1 MFRACM
7 QKVPGTVSDGHV
19 GAGVLSA
26 TSFGWVAKQ
35 IDHLTGEKG
44 RRGVRIESV
53 GMKGMKALRDSMVEY
68 VGKVIAVKRTAT
80 PTSQAAGPADS
91 AIDDD
96 GAEGQKAPQGAVAAQ
111 HQGNARVHG
120 EGGNGGGGDAE
131 AGAGRLEMEKSS
143 SSSES
148 ESEEEDEAVKRKDE
162 EEYEEYEE
170 EEEENKDEN
179 GEKWEGGKDEEG
191 GDEEVEFVV
200 EYVEGT
206 VEAGEAEEAVGPA
219 DQGNEEEKDDDA
231 GNATRSADVGKE
243 KGEVGVEATT
253 GNGQDEAACEG
264 GGKVSVDAGEGANN
278 TGEQEAGEA
287 PCRQGPELDD
297 VEVDDTDKYAAEQLR
312 NATEAMSK
320 TITGNITSSFDE
332 AWKSMKTFAEHA
344 TEWLEDFD
352 NPEGRVAYARALA
365 VSSLAE
371 HVDSVVGDAKK
382 GLEEYISNHLASA
395 QVNIATALTA
405 RLAVPPPPPPHP
417 TPPAIPEELLKSFK
431 ADILKAVTEA
441 TQQSFV
447 ASGMKIMTEMIGT
460 VALGRRG
467 SSPSANDADN
477 AQRKTAEKQGHK
489 RTGDGDDKGSSKRS
503 KGAGGSFGS
512 KPAQKS
518 DQLKTKAGW
527 KVVRTSHSKGGG
539 SGGAE
544 GGPADGV
551 AANLAAP
558 TGPPLVAEQTHPQAS
573 GGKGVTDKEVPTA
586 QAANDGDSGTA
597 KGPSVA
603 AAAKPASATVAGTT
617 KSSPRNPLAATSA
630 PAGQSG
636 ANKDGEAAPAPAT
649 PTAAKVVAKV
659 ASAKG
664 DAMASAK
671 APPGGTALREMLRRM
686 EAHSRDVQQHPAV
699 DAGLPGTAR
708 RSVTTQVAGK
718 SSGAPP
724 AAPPVAAPPPADPKS
739 DFLRAHLGA
748 RKAAAPSVTLPKLG
762 KSATPTSVN
771 ATTPTPS
778 ASVVDV
784 AAEKGVSAAL
794 ATGGRADKHANL
806 AVVMAHFEAAKRP
819 EHAPV
824 MAIMDTAHVV
834 PSATHGG
841 GSTEQT
847 AATAAVAEINAGRKE
862 KDDNGKGKAVSQ
874 RSTRAMTAGKLTSEE
889 KGKKA
894 EGEKDKTGG
903 KGKPAKKKEKAEEE
917 DEEGGE
923 GDKEH
928 GRRGHGIRRDKAGDG
943 QGWVG
948 EIKVH
953 GQNRYIGK
961 SREKME
967 LAYEHAIAFV
977 VYDGY
982 VSKVLMKE
990 LTVLN
995 PGELD
1000 KWKEV
1005 WAEVKFLPT
1014 GMWTVMWARGLCH
1027 PRARFDDIL
1036 DRYRGYASSGVAL
1049 HDVLW
1054 PAIWFPIIEDTE
1066 EGKEETNA
1074 LMSAMVN
1081 RVSMC
1086 AAYGKVAASAAFGKV
1101 DASVE
1106 GKADEKMEMGAQALA
1121 ASACAIWCFL
1131 ETGASV
1137 LGAVGEGK
1145 AAAMVAGAGEARAKD
1160 FKEVMHAVI
1169 DIARS
1174 RQAPAGE
1181 VAHNVAPSLQS
1192 QAVARAFAK
1201 GVEEVEA
1208 DMIARATVET
1218 LAFWGMCL
1226 VAGPKLKAQGIDVP
1240 CDARMEY
1247 DMDHRGRKGE
1257 KVKQSKGSSKRKKSK
1272 QGMGSTDA

>member
-35 IDHLTGEKG
+35 SDHLTGEKG
-44 RRGVRIESV
+44 RRGVSIESV

-148 ESEEEDEAVKRKDE
+148 ESESEEEDEAVKRKDE

-206 VEAGEAEEAVGPA
+206 VEAGEAEEAVGSA

-297 VEVDDTDKYAAEQLR
+297 VE
-312 NATEAMSK
+312 
-320 TITGNITSSFDE
+320 
-332 AWKSMKTFAEHA
+332 
-344 TEWLEDFD
+344 
-352 NPEGRVAYARALA
+352 
-365 VSSLAE
+365 
-371 HVDSVVGDAKK
+371 
-382 GLEEYISNHLASA
+382 
-395 QVNIATALTA
+395 
-405 RLAVPPPPPPHP
+405 
-417 TPPAIPEELLKSFK
+417 

-539 SGGAE
+539 SGGAK

-586 QAANDGDSGTA
+586 QAANDGDSGTT

-603 AAAKPASATVAGTT
+603 AAGKPASATVAGTT

-771 ATTPTPS
+771 ATAPTPG

-794 ATGGRADKHANL
+794 ATGGRADKHADL

-862 KDDNGKGKAVSQ
+862 KDDNGKGR
-874 RSTRAMTAGKLTSEE
+874 RSL
-889 KGKKA
+889 
-894 EGEKDKTGG
+894 
-903 KGKPAKKKEKAEEE
+903 
-917 DEEGGE
+917 
-923 GDKEH
+923 
-928 GRRGHGIRRDKAGDG
+928 RG
-943 QGWVG
+943 
-948 EIKVH
+948 
-953 GQNRYIGK
+953 
-961 SREKME
+961 
-967 LAYEHAIAFV
+967 
-977 VYDGY
+977 
-982 VSKVLMKE
+982 
-990 LTVLN
+990 
-995 PGELD
+995 
-1000 KWKEV
+1000 
-1005 WAEVKFLPT
+1005 
-1014 GMWTVMWARGLCH
+1014 ARG
-1027 PRARFDDIL
+1027 R
-1036 DRYRGYASSGVAL
+1036 
-1049 HDVLW
+1049 
-1054 PAIWFPIIEDTE
+1054 
-1066 EGKEETNA
+1066 
-1074 LMSAMVN
+1074 
-1081 RVSMC
+1081 
-1086 AAYGKVAASAAFGKV
+1086 
-1101 DASVE
+1101 
-1106 GKADEKMEMGAQALA
+1106 
-1121 ASACAIWCFL
+1121 
-1131 ETGASV
+1131 
-1137 LGAVGEGK
+1137 
-1145 AAAMVAGAGEARAKD
+1145 
-1160 FKEVMHAVI
+1160 
-1169 DIARS
+1169 
-1174 RQAPAGE
+1174 
-1181 VAHNVAPSLQS
+1181 
-1192 QAVARAFAK
+1192 
-1201 GVEEVEA
+1201 
-1208 DMIARATVET
+1208 
-1218 LAFWGMCL
+1218 
-1226 VAGPKLKAQGIDVP
+1226 
-1240 CDARMEY
+1240 
-1247 DMDHRGRKGE
+1247 
-1257 KVKQSKGSSKRKKSK
+1257 
-1272 QGMGSTDA
+1272 